1 MTARQPNWGIRAV
14 LLMLAG
20 MILMTGARFEM
31 ESSRAL
37 YVVLLTSAIMCGIGS
52 VFCLSRN
59 K

>member
-1 MTARQPNWGIRAV
+1 MILRQPNWVIYAV
-14 LLMLAG
+14 LLMLVG
-20 MILMTGARFEM
+20 MSLMTAARFVM

-37 YVVLLTSAIMCGIGS
+37 YVVLLTGAIICGIGS